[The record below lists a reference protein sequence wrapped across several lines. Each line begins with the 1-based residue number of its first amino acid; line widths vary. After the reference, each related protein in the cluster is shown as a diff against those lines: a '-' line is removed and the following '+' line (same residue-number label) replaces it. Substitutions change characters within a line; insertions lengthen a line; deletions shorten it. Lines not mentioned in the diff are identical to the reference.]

1 MALFF
6 CFPRPACNKNAPGVY
21 RFSTGVSAREKQ
33 GNHNLLYIYFMVTF
47 ALYNLKGG
55 VGKTAAAI
63 NLAYL
68 SAVDGKKTLI
78 WDLDPQGSA
87 SFYLRAQ
94 PSTRNESKKILL
106 SEMTLKEAVQDSAF
120 ENLWIIPADLSAR
133 NADLLLDDRKQSK
146 KRFKSLLATL
156 HDFAVVI
163 LDCPPGISL
172 LHDNIFHAAN
182 WILMPNI
189 PTTLS
194 IRSYETVLDYFG
206 ENELDSSKIKC
217 FFSMV
222 DHRKNLHH
230 ETMQA
235 FYKDKV
241 FFKNY
246 IPYLS
251 DVEKMGIHQ
260 EPLFE
265 YANTSYAARCYRDL
279 WNEIK
284 KNCL

>member
-1 MALFF
+1 MT
-6 CFPRPACNKNAPGVY
+6 V
-21 RFSTGVSAREKQ
+21 
-33 GNHNLLYIYFMVTF
+33 I

-68 SAVDGKKTLI
+68 AAADGYKTLV
-78 WDLDPQGSA
+78 WDLDPQGSS
-87 SFYLRAQ
+87 SFYLNVQANNK
-94 PSTRNESKKILL
+94 NETKKLFAEEI
-106 SEMTLKEAVQDSAF
+106 ELKDVVQGSVF
-120 ENLWIIPADLSAR
+120 ENLWIIPADISAR
-133 NADLLLDDRKQSK
+133 NIDALLSGLKHSKRKL
-146 KRFKSLLATL
+146 KSLLGNL
-156 HDFAVVI
+156 KEYDIVI

-172 LHDNIFHAAN
+172 LHENIFSAAD

-194 IRSYETVLDYFG
+194 INSFEMVSAYFDDNGLDKSR
-206 ENELDSSKIKC
+206 LKC

-230 ETMQA
+230 EVMQQ
-235 FYKDKV
+235 FYKDKL

-251 DVEKMGIHQ
+251 DVEKMGVNQ
-260 EPLFE
+260 QPLFE
-265 YANTSYAARCYRDL
+265 YANSSYAAQCYRDL
-279 WNEIK
+279 WHEVK
-284 KNCL
+284 KVCL